1 MSVTKVKLRK
11 RLLPSGKITLYLDF
25 WPPLVNPNTGKAS
38 RREYL
43 GIYLVN
49 KPRTPE
55 DREANNVKMIALVFA
70 LARAGYTWERLV
82 SLTGTRPKRIS
93 CSTSMSIWRATTR
106 SGLEYMTTSR
116 NTAMDIV

>member
-55 DREANNVKMIALVFA
+55 DREANNVKMIAAEGLRSKRE
-70 LARAGYTWERLV
+70 LAILQGEAGFIDRDT
-82 SLTGTRPKRIS
+82 PKEDF
-93 CSTSMSIWRATTR
+93 
-106 SGLEYMTTSR
+106 L
-116 NTAMDIV
+116 